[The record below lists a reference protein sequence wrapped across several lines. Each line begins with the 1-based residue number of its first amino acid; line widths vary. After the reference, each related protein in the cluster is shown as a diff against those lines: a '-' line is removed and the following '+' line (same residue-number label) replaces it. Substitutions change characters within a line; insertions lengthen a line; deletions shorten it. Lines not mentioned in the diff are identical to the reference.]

1 MAKNVTVNKTNE
13 CVDIKR
19 ILLETPP
26 ESPLLK
32 WIALTEAV
40 GIIILN
46 TVLIL
51 MLMRLKKK
59 SRMAYFVKHLSIAD
73 LFVGLLYVLPNCI
86 FERFLDKWEKYS
98 CFIFFGYCTNVTIF
112 ASTFLIVVLTIDR
125 LFVIVRPLS
134 ASTKGNRYRY
144 GLVSGAWML
153 ALILTLPYALH
164 IRFSDTCT
172 EHGINICW
180 HDFKHMEAIVLAEL
194 FINWIIPVC
203 IIISCYTWI
212 IRVIIRREKFGLP
225 GSPNTMFSHGT
236 TNFLGNGLNTQTT
249 STSVI
254 TTAKK
259 KTIKL
264 SLAVVIVY
272 IASWTPINLAQVLN
286 VFGII
291 PAGDLFTVL
300 HVLAPINNLMNPLVF
315 LVFNRQLFVNEKQRI
330 SYINHSPC
338 NTMLTNH

>member
-225 GSPNTMFSHGT
+225 GSPNTMFSH
-236 TNFLGNGLNTQTT
+236 
-249 STSVI
+249 
-254 TTAKK
+254 
-259 KTIKL
+259 
-264 SLAVVIVY
+264 VY
-272 IASWTPINLAQVLN
+272 ISSWTPINLAQVLN